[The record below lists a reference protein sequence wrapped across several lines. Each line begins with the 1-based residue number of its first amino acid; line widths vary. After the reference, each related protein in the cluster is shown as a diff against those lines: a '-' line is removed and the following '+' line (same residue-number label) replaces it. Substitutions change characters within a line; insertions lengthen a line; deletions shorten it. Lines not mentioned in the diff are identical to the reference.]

1 MSPTELFANNF
12 STELASPCAS
22 GDTSIQVAVA
32 APSALQAT
40 GEFRVLVDGGTAAAE
55 IMVASNVGSGTVWS
69 VARGSAT
76 GESPT
81 PVPVAHLAGAVVLQV
96 LTEGGLE
103 QALANAALAGPAGP
117 QGPTGV
123 AGAAG
128 TPGAAGPTGATGATG
143 PVGPAG
149 PSGGA
154 TAFFVNGGNATST
167 FAANLNGGAAS

>member
-1 MSPTELFANNF
+1 MTPAELFANNF
-12 STELASPCAS
+12 TTELAELCGVGDAS
-22 GDTSIQVAVA
+22 ITVVAS
-32 APSALQAT
+32 APAALQGS
-40 GEFRVLVDGGTAAAE
+40 GEFRILVDSGTPSAE